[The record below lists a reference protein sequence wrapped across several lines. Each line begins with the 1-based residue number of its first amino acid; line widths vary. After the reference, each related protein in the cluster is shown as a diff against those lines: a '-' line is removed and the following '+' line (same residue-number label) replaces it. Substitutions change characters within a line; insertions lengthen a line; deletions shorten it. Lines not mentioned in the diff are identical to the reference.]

1 MPPELAA
8 VPTSALTPED
18 ELCLLLA
25 RGQLPHV
32 ERTRALE
39 FLATP
44 LQWPVIMQRARSHQV
59 YPLVYRNL
67 SDLDFAGVPEAV
79 QSSLRSLYLANA
91 LRNQLL
97 AEELARVLSLL
108 GDAGIPVIPLKGV
121 PLALALF
128 GDPAARICG
137 DIDILVS
144 PSDVKRTLDLIL
156 ASGYRAEVNHPY
168 FSKLALRHGR
178 HFTAVRESRGIS
190 FLLEVHWTL
199 IQHSSKNAE
208 AVRDLWSAARPQTYF
223 AVPAYS
229 PGPEWEFL
237 YLCLHAADHDWQ
249 VLKWLVDI
257 HQTVSSGTVNWQKAM
272 EEAERLELALVVRQ
286 TLAVSSL
293 LLGTSSPEGCS
304 AASLPE
310 RLRIFPQTPVAE
322 DSPEATL
329 AFRHLR
335 VLTRPLDK
343 LGYFATLVF
352 APKVADLEFVRFP
365 RYLGF
370 LYYFIRPLRLA
381 GKWAARALGKT
392 QGGSSP

>member
-1 MPPELAA
+1 MSEVMTA
-8 VPTSALTPED
+8 ED

-25 RGQLPHV
+25 RGQLRPE
-32 ERTRALE
+32 ERSRALE

-44 LQWPVIMQRARSHQV
+44 LQWPMIMQRARSHQV

-67 SDLDFAGVPEAV
+67 SDLGFSGVPEAV
-79 QSSLRSLYLANA
+79 QSGLRSLYLANA
-91 LRNQLL
+91 LRNQWL

-128 GDPAARICG
+128 GDPAARVCG
-137 DIDILVS
+137 DIDILV
-144 PSDVKRTLDLIL
+144 PPRDVKRALGLIL
-156 ASGYRAEVNHPY
+156 ASGYDAEVNHPY

-178 HFTAVRESRGIS
+178 HFNAVRESRGIS

-208 AVRDLWSAARPQTYF
+208 ALRNLWAGALPQTYF
-223 AVPAYS
+223 GAQAYS

-237 YLCLHAADHDWQ
+237 YLCIHAADHDWQ

-257 HQTVSSGTVNWQKAM
+257 HQTVLSGTVNWQKAM
-272 EEAERLELALVVRQ
+272 EEAERLELGLVVRQ

-293 LLGTSSPEGCS
+293 LLGTPLPASFAP
-304 AASLPE
+304 ASLPE

-329 AFRHLR
+329 AFRHRR
-335 VLTRPLDK
+335 VLTRPLDR

-352 APKVADLEFVRFP
+352 APKVTDLEFVRFP

-370 LYYFIRPLRLA
+370 LYYVIRPLRLV
-381 GKWAARALGKT
+381 GKWARLK
-392 QGGSSP
+392 

>member
-1 MPPELAA
+1 MSEVMTA
-8 VPTSALTPED
+8 ED

-25 RGQLPHV
+25 RGQLRPE
-32 ERTRALE
+32 ERSRALE
-39 FLATP
+39 YLASP
-44 LQWPVIMQRARSHQV
+44 VQWPVIMQRARSHQV

-67 SDLDFAGVPEAV
+67 SDLGLSGVPEAV
-79 QSSLRSLYLANA
+79 QSGLRSLSLANA

-128 GDPAARICG
+128 GDPASRVCG

-144 PSDVKRTLDLIL
+144 PGDVKRALDLIL
-156 ASGYRAEVNHPY
+156 ASGYDAEVNHPY

-178 HFTAVRESRGIS
+178 HFNAVRKSRGIS

-208 AVRDLWSAARPQTYF
+208 AVRNLWAEARPQTYF

-237 YLCLHAADHDWQ
+237 YLCIHAADHDWQ

-257 HQTVSSGTVNWQKAM
+257 HQTVLSGTVNWQKAM
-272 EEAERLELALVVRQ
+272 EEAEGLELGLVVRQ

-293 LLGTSSPEGCS
+293 LLGTPLPASFSP
-304 AASLPE
+304 ASLPE
-310 RLRIFPQTPVAE
+310 RLSIFPQTPVAE

-343 LGYFATLVF
+343 LAYFATLVF
-352 APKVADLEFVRFP
+352 APKVTDLDVVRFP
-365 RYLGF
+365 RFLGF
-370 LYYFIRPLRLA
+370 LYYFVRPLRLV
-381 GKWAARALGKT
+381 GKWVQRALGKN
-392 QGGSSP
+392 GGRASRPSAR